1 MRDERKEEQP
11 GEGGRG
17 AAIKVPPPGIYGV
30 LFLVGLWAETA
41 LYRLRF
47 GGDDGAPAGI
57 LAVGTVLFVVGLA
70 LSAWGLLTFLRI
82 RTAILPF
89 RPSTT
94 LVTHGPYRF
103 SRNPIYFG
111 VNLTYAG
118 GSLMLNA
125 MWPLLLLPLAIV
137 LMHFLVIRPEEEHL
151 AERFGDAYQAYRS
164 RVRRWL

>member
-1 MRDERKEEQP
+1 MSEERKEVQS

-47 GGDDGAPAGI
+47 GGDDGAPA
-57 LAVGTVLFVVGLA
+57 AVMAAGTVLLVAGTA
-70 LSAWGLLTFLRI
+70 LSFWGLLIFVRAG
-82 RTAILPF
+82 TAILPF

-94 LVTHGPYRF
+94 LVTHGPYRV
-103 SRNPIYFG
+103 SRNPIYLG

-137 LMHFLVIRPEEEHL
+137 LMHFLVIKPEEKHL